1 MSDSPPISSTQTAQ
15 ATQKAKVAA
24 STSGLSSEAVV
35 KQVSPALVTVSS
47 TAQGQPVPLATSEI
61 KGHLDPKQR
70 YNVSVTSDVANT
82 ATSSKA
88 TSTKAISQAS
98 TAASLLTAQVSTGT
112 QPAVGSQQA
121 VGTQQAI
128 NTPVLVFTSTH
139 TANTSQI
146 NATINSQQLERILSL
161 PPSQIQAARI
171 PPTLL
176 TSQAQVVAI
185 DAKFTTLKFTSSAA
199 QQSSSVSLSI
209 STPAPNPLRNGEIL
223 NAQLKPVGNQWQ
235 IILNS
240 HNSGSQG
247 IIAKATNDQISPV
260 LKQMLVDAAS
270 KMPAQGN
277 TLQPR
282 QNALNPNQ
290 SSTHI
295 AIDSKTLSRALTST
309 PAVIREANIGAI
321 ISQPNLNAEQNI
333 KNNSILMAS
342 LQSTPAAKL
351 RLAISTDGGA
361 VIQNTDMLHTATTK
375 PAAQINITEKN
386 ISSILSLLKTLNVP
400 VDPQTQKALL
410 HIASNSA
417 DKSAA
422 AIIDPMKNLPI
433 DKKDSELRSSNQPID
448 RSQSHISN
456 LAVSATSYFRQGINQ
471 FLNNIT
477 GEQQVTAKAIN
488 PAAANTILPSSS
500 KPESTSKFTAIHST
514 DSTTAKTTAIGSQHE
529 TSVNNEQVE
538 KANIVV
544 PQMTTKVK
552 AQAIEVLHSLL
563 RVVQARAEQPSE
575 SLTRIA
581 SALNDTQFIEEPG
594 VKALKEN
601 VLEQIKKNVP
611 QGKEQDAN
619 QIRQLLTNQALSLS
633 ATQIVSP
640 VAGQGMLS
648 GLVTLIQISLA
659 SRFAR
664 NQPHQS
670 EKLSQGINS
679 LFSSEA
685 SAVSGKT
692 NNSAPVNPKGLNEF
706 AQLEQKHQILRE
718 ISRLFA
724 GHQSSKIGNAEQL
737 LQGQDSFYYTL
748 PSAFGNKLHDI
759 ELLVRRESESRKDGK
774 ENENDNNRIW
784 HLTMK
789 LSAGDLGELLTK
801 AKLRQG
807 TLELDFYTSNE
818 QTKHQV
824 MNYLP
829 LFNKRLTALGIEV
842 TKTQCQLGKIPDTLR
857 QRPYH
862 LLQTKV

>member
-61 KGHLDPKQR
+61 KGHLDPKLR

-112 QPAVGSQQA
+112 QPAVGSQEA

-235 IILNS
+235 IIFNS

-290 SSTHI
+290 SSPHI

-309 PAVIREANIGAI
+309 PAVIREAI

-400 VDPQTQKALL
+400 VDPQTQRALL

-448 RSQSHISN
+448 RSQSHISK
-456 LAVSATSYFRQGINQ
+456 LAVSATSSFRQGINQ